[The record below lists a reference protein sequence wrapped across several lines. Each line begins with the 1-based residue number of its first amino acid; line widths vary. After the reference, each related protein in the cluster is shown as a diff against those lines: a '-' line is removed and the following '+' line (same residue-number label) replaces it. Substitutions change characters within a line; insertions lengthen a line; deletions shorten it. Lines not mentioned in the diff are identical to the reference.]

1 MTRRSFRAP
10 RRSSLGY
17 VRKRAST
24 RKPKIRGWANYEA
37 DPKILG
43 FPGYKAGMTRLIYR
57 EDRTNSHVANTNR
70 ITAVTVIETP
80 PIILIG
86 LRTYKSTPYG
96 LKILNDVRGN
106 SPNKFVKRRRRAPEV
121 ENLEE
126 LLSKME
132 SNLDNAVEMRAVVHT
147 QPDLT
152 GFPSKTP
159 EILELKIGAKD
170 LKAAFNWAKD
180 KIGQE
185 LQVEDFTKP
194 GEYVDVIGIT
204 KGHGFTG
211 VVKRHGVTKL
221 QHKTKDGT
229 RRVGSIGPW
238 TPARLRWLI
247 ARYGQYGYFRRTEFN
262 KRVMQLG
269 VNGEDI
275 TPAGGFL
282 KYGNVKN
289 RYVLVKGSVPG
300 PKKRMVI
307 LRDGV
312 RTQDKFIQEPRIS
325 YVSVKSQQG

>member
-1 MTRRSFRAP
+1 MTRRSYRSP

-17 VRKRAST
+17 IRKRASS
-24 RKPKIRGWANYEA
+24 RKPKVRGWAAYSD

-43 FPGYKAGMTRLIYR
+43 FPGFKAGMTRVIYR
-57 EDRTNSHVANTNR
+57 EDRKNSHVANTNR
-70 ITAVTVIETP
+70 IIPVTIIETP
-80 PIILIG
+80 PVILIG
-86 LRTYKSTPYG
+86 LRSYKTTPYG
-96 LKILNDVRGN
+96 LKIVSDVTGN
-106 SPNKFVKRRRRAPEV
+106 SPNKFLKRRRRIPEV
-121 ENLEE
+121 ENLEDQ
-126 LLSKME
+126 LKRME
-132 SNLDNAVEMRAVVHT
+132 ENLHSASDIRAVVHT

-152 GFPSKTP
+152 GFSSKTP
-159 EILELKIGAKD
+159 EIVEIKIGAKS
-170 LKAAFNWAKD
+170 LQSAFDWAKE

-238 TPARLRWLI
+238 TPARVRWLI
-247 ARYGQYGYFRRTEFN
+247 ARYGQYGYFRRTEYN

-269 VNGEDI
+269 VTGEDV
-275 TPAGGFL
+275 TPDGGFV

-300 PKKRMVI
+300 PRKRMVI

-312 RTQDKFIQEPRIS
+312 RAQNKYIQEPRIS
-325 YVSVKSQQG
+325 YISTRSQQG

>member
-1 MTRRSFRAP
+1 MTRRNFRAP

-17 VRKRAST
+17 IRKRASS
-24 RKPKIRGWANYEA
+24 RKPKIRGWVDYSDA
-37 DPKILG
+37 PKILG
-43 FPGYKAGMTRLIYR
+43 FPGFKAGMTRVIYR
-57 EDRTNSHVANTNR
+57 EDRKNSHVANTNR
-70 ITAVTVIETP
+70 IVAVTVIETP
-80 PIILIG
+80 PVILIG
-86 LRTYKSTPYG
+86 LRAYKTTPYG
-96 LKILNDVRGN
+96 IKILADVSGN
-106 SPNKFVKRRRRAPEV
+106 SPNKFLKRRRRVPEV
-121 ENLEE
+121 ENLEDQLKVMEEVLSNASE
-126 LLSKME
+126 L
-132 SNLDNAVEMRAVVHT
+132 RAVIHT

-152 GFPSKTP
+152 GFSTKVP
-159 EILELKIGAKD
+159 EILEIRIGASDIKSG
-170 LKAAFNWAKD
+170 FEWAKE

-204 KGHGFTG
+204 IGKGFTG

-247 ARYGQYGYFRRTEFN
+247 ARYGQYGYFRRTEYN

-269 VNGEDI
+269 VNGEEI
-275 TPAGGFL
+275 TPEGGFI

-289 RYVLVKGSVPG
+289 RYVVVKGSVPG

-307 LRDGV
+307 MRDGV
-312 RTQDKFIQEPRIS
+312 RSQNKFIQEPKIS
-325 YVSVKSQQG
+325 YISTRSHQG

>member
-1 MTRRSFRAP
+1 
-10 RRSSLGY
+10 LGY
-17 VRKRAST
+17 IRKRASS
-24 RKPKIRGWANYEA
+24 RKPKVRGWADYSD

-43 FPGYKAGMTRLIYR
+43 FPGFKAGMTRVIYR
-57 EDRTNSHVANTNR
+57 EDRKNSHVANTNR

-80 PIILIG
+80 PVILIG
-86 LRTYKSTPYG
+86 LRSYHITAYG
-96 LKILNDVRGN
+96 LKILTDVKGN
-106 SPNKFVKRRRRAPEV
+106 SPNNFLKRRRRAPEV
-121 ENLEE
+121 ENLDEQLKNMEE
-126 LLSKME
+126 SLS
-132 SNLDNAVEMRAVVHT
+132 NASELRAVVHT

-152 GFPSKTP
+152 GFSSKTP
-159 EILELKIGAKD
+159 EIVELKIGAKD
-170 LKAAFNWAKD
+170 LGTAFEWAKE

-185 LQVEDFTKP
+185 LQVEDFTKA
-194 GEYVDVIGIT
+194 GDYVDVIGIT

-247 ARYGQYGYFRRTEFN
+247 ARYGQYGYFRRTEYN

-269 VNGEDI
+269 VNGEEI
-275 TPAGGFL
+275 TPAGGFI

-289 RYVLVKGSVPG
+289 RYVVVKGSVPG

-312 RTQDKFIQEPRIS
+312 RAQNKFIQEPKLS
-325 YVSVKSQQG
+325 YVSIRSQQG